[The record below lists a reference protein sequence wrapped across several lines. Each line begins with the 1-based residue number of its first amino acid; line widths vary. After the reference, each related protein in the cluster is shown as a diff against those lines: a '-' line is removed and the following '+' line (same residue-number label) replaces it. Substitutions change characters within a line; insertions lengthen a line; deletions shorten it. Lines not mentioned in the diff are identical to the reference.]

1 MGLTAKDIVPGKI
14 YRGNSRR
21 RKRSGDGAWDD
32 RQVLWVSSDR
42 YWVQYDGPNVSEGRS
57 FPTVSMDKFLR
68 WVGEE

>member
-1 MGLTAKDIVPGKI
+1 MGLTAQDIVPGKT

-21 RKRSGDGAWDD
+21 RKRAKNGAWDD
-32 RQVLWVSSDR
+32 RKVLWVSSDR
-42 YWVQYDGPNVSEGRS
+42 YWVQYDGPNVSEGRN